1 MNSVSND
8 TIKSD
13 GNPMTEPNRTPRQ
26 QKWVD
31 SVRGSLERD
40 TGKTLAEWVAIA
52 RTCPETKQRAQLK
65 WLKDTHGLL
74 QNRAMWVLGE
84 AFGAAPGWSDPQ
96 ALLDTLWTDANAK
109 AIMEAVGAAAAK
121 NPDTIRTVRKSYTA
135 WSREF
140 QYAAIRPV
148 KSGGVMLGLALTP
161 DADSRLSEPKNE
173 SWSERLKA
181 RLALA
186 APTDIDDTIAAL
198 LKAAWERS

>member
-1 MNSVSND
+1 
-8 TIKSD
+8 
-13 GNPMTEPNRTPRQ
+13 MTEPNRTPRQ

-40 TGKTLAEWVAIA
+40 TGKTLAEWVTIA
-52 RTCPETKQRAQLK
+52 RTCTETGQRARLK

-96 ALLDTLWTDANAK
+96 ALLDTLWADANAK
-109 AIMEAVGAAAAK
+109 AIMEAVGAAAAG

-140 QYAAIRPV
+140 QYAALRPV
-148 KSGGVMLGLALTP
+148 KSGGVMLGVALTP
-161 DADSRLSEPKNE
+161 DADNRLSEPKNE

-181 RLALA
+181 RIALA
-186 APTDIDDTIAAL
+186 APADVDASIAAL
-198 LKAAWERS
+198 LKAAWARS